1 MNNDSSLVKTLT
13 KFKPPLNV
21 QLGLSLFLLA
31 GIFVAAIIPMLGG
44 GTGEVH
50 GLPPTGVFLLTGVGM
65 ILLTAGL
72 FAYLKSCGLG
82 LQKTALVMSFGM
94 ASTVAVIKF
103 VLAPMALYN
112 ASLGAGLQVNFL
124 DPNTPAF
131 YVGSGLAVLLLYVAV
146 FRGMHRSYRKKYLKA
161 TDSENET
168 AKSHIG
174 RKIVVFAI
182 IGFFLAVTGGWI
194 VALIGAYAI
203 FGYVGYVLSGLGGP
217 VLVAIAIAI
226 FFAKKGYDVATSDA
240 FYLKQPALLATFFWL
255 GLTLIFMY
263 HIMWVV
269 FMVSLVQLWPFNT
282 YTPK

>member
-13 KFKPPLNV
+13 KFKPPMNV
-21 QLGLSLFLLA
+21 QLGMSLFLLA
-31 GIFVAAIIPMLGG
+31 GIFVAAIIPVISG
-44 GTGEVH
+44 GTGEVN
-50 GLPPTGVFLLTGVGM
+50 GLPPTGIFLLTGLGM

-124 DPNTPAF
+124 DPNTPVY
-131 YVGSGLAVLLLYVAV
+131 YVGSGLAVLLLYVLV
-146 FRGMHRSYRKKYLKA
+146 FRGMHRHYRKKYLQS
-161 TDSENET
+161 TDSPIE
-168 AKSHIG
+168 KSH
-174 RKIVVFAI
+174 RSVKIALFVI
-182 IGFFLAVTGGWI
+182 LGILLAVSGGWI
-194 VALIGAYAI
+194 AVVIGLYAI
-203 FGYVGYVLSGLGGP
+203 FGYVGYVFSGLGGP
-217 VLVAIAIAI
+217 VLVAIAMAI
-226 FFAKKGYDVATSDA
+226 FFAKKGFETTTGDA